1 LFQSSLVTNDEYVD
15 AAAPAIPAT
24 KPVVKSKKRSHSDAA
39 TSDEG
44 DDHYDREEHHLLD
57 LMMPKTDKQL
67 RKEQRKKDNER
78 RERKERKQGRM
89 LSELDEDRDGML
101 YMHA

>member
-1 LFQSSLVTNDEYVD
+1 M
-15 AAAPAIPAT
+15 
-24 KPVVKSKKRSHSDAA
+24 KSKKRSYSDAA
-39 TSDEG
+39 TTSDEG
-44 DDHYDREEHHLLD
+44 DDPYDREENHLLD
-57 LMMPKTDKQL
+57 LMMPKTDQQL
-67 RKEQRKKDNER
+67 RKEQRKKGNER